1 MNKLQQAILAFREMM
16 GNVYGNNVNNQLTA
30 VKSMV
35 GAQPVSPLPD
45 TAPMKVGN
53 FVRNEIQQTPANVVN
68 AAKGAVRVSP
78 IGQLYQQMEP
88 NLGYNYEKKI
98 PILTNLT
105 VPYSKQ
111 LQDTGD
117 DIRNLG
123 QAAKFIGYASLLR
136 PFMGNGYLKTGN
148 QIIRNG
154 VRRFQQPLPPPE
166 ILP

>member
-16 GNVYGNNVNNQLTA
+16 GNVYGTNVNNQLTA

-68 AAKGAVRVSP
+68 AAKGAYRVSP
-78 IGQLYQQMEP
+78 VGQLEQQLEP
-88 NLGYNYEKKI
+88 NLAYDNYRKI
-98 PILTNLT
+98 PILTSLT

-117 DIRNLG
+117 DIANLG
-123 QAAKFIGYASLLR
+123 QAAKFIGYTSLLR
-136 PFMGNGYLKTGN
+136 PFMGNGYLNTGN
-148 QIIRNG
+148 QI
-154 VRRFQQPLPPPE
+154 VRTATNNFQQPLP
-166 ILP
+166 LPKIQL